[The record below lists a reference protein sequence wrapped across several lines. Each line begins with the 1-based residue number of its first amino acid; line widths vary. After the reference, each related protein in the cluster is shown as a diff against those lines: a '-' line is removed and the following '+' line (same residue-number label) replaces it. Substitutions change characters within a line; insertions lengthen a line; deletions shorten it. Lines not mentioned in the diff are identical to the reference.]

1 MVRVVVLVAVL
12 ALSGCGLTIGAPRAV
27 ATPGCAVPGV
37 ALAPLPAPRFP
48 GGPTVSAEGVRSD
61 VEAWRSGMAS
71 LNPDL
76 PGRADLDGMNRE
88 LDAVRAA
95 ITQPMSRREAWLLL
109 ARVNPHLRD
118 GHNGVLM
125 PDTAKVLTAHLSEGG
140 RLTPVEFRF
149 DADGVPRLIS
159 APAPGERIVAING
172 MPMTEIVAQLLA
184 RVPGD
189 TERFRRAYVS
199 HRFAS
204 LYWYAFGDTGDY
216 DITFADRQ
224 GCEHMVRLPGATQ
237 APTSL
242 QLAPN
247 PAELFQHRILGED
260 IGYFRVA
267 TFDFAQR
274 DALEAAANA
283 AFNEFKARSVR
294 AVIIDVRDN
303 SGGEDPLWQQSLMN
317 NITTTPYAQM
327 SRYAVRVTE
336 RNADPGDVIG
346 SVQRSD
352 YTRRFTP
359 DPENPR
365 RFAGPVYVLAGPLS
379 YSATIQ
385 FLVAAQDFRIAR
397 IAGEE
402 TAALS
407 CQTGQV
413 NPVEMPA
420 TGLRA
425 FTPII
430 AYVRPSGRGCERGV
444 IPDVAV
450 AIDEVN
456 PDRTLS
462 ALVERVRAE
471 LGSARGDVAVDLH
484 AHSLRR
490 P

>member
-1 MVRVVVLVAVL
+1 MVRIVVLVGIL
-12 ALSGCGLTIGAPRAV
+12 ALSGCGQTIGAPRAT
-27 ATPGCAVPGV
+27 APPACAVPGE

-48 GGPTVSAEGVRSD
+48 DGPTISAEGVRSD
-61 VEAWRSGMAS
+61 VDAWMSGMAS

-76 PGRADLDGMNRE
+76 SVRTDVDGMNRE
-88 LDAVRAA
+88 LEAVRAA

-109 ARVNPHLRD
+109 ARVNPYLRD
-118 GHNGVLM
+118 GHSGVLM
-125 PDTAKVLTAHLSEGG
+125 PDTAKSLAAHLVQDG
-140 RLTPVEFRF
+140 RLMPVEFRF
-149 DADGVPRLIS
+149 DGDGVPRLTS
-159 APAPGERIVAING
+159 APAHGDRIVAING
-172 MPMTEIVAQLLA
+172 VPMTEIVAQLLA

-189 TERFRRAYVS
+189 TDRFRRAYVS
-199 HRFAS
+199 HRFAA

-216 DITFADRQ
+216 DITFADAK
-224 GCEHMVRLPGATQ
+224 GCEHTARLRGATR

-242 QLAPN
+242 QLEPD
-247 PAELFQHRILGED
+247 PAELFEHRIIGED

-274 DALEAAANA
+274 EALAAAAIA
-283 AFNEFKARSVR
+283 AFDEFKVRNVR

-303 SGGEDPLWQQSLMN
+303 SGGDDPLWQQSLMN
-317 NITTTPYAQM
+317 NIATTPYAQL
-327 SRYAVRVTE
+327 SRYALRVTE

-359 DPENPR
+359 DAENPR

-385 FLVAAQDFRIAR
+385 FLVAAQDFRIAK

-413 NPVEMPA
+413 NPVAMPA

-471 LGSARGDVAVDLH
+471 WSASSDL
-484 AHSLRR
+484 ASRQR
-490 P
+490 

>member
-1 MVRVVVLVAVL
+1 MSMARIVVLAAVF
-12 ALSGCGLTIGAPRAV
+12 ALSGCGRTTDRLRVAAAPVCAS
-27 ATPGCAVPGV
+27 PGEP
-37 ALAPLPAPRFP
+37 LPPLPAPRFAD
-48 GGPTVSAEGVRSD
+48 GPTISAEGIRED
-61 VEAWRSGMAS
+61 LAAWMIGMAS

-76 PGRADLDGMNRE
+76 SVRTDFDGMNRE
-88 LDAVRAA
+88 LGAVRAA
-95 ITQPMSRREAWLLL
+95 IARPMSRREAWLLL

-118 GHNGVLM
+118 GHSGVMM
-125 PDTAKVLTAHLSEGG
+125 PDLAGMMEVHLSQGG
-140 RLTPVEFRF
+140 RLIPVEFRL
-149 DADGVPRLIS
+149 DGAGVPRATA
-159 APAPGERIVAING
+159 APTGVPARGDRIVAING
-172 MPMTEIVAQLLA
+172 VPMTEIVAQLVA

-189 TERFRRAYVS
+189 TRRSREAYVS
-199 HRFAS
+199 HRFPA
-204 LYWYAFGDTGDY
+204 LYWWVFGDTGDY
-216 DITFADRQ
+216 DITFADAT
-224 GCEHMVRLPGATQ
+224 GCERTARLTGATR

-242 QLAPN
+242 QVQPN
-247 PAELFQHRILGED
+247 PAELFQHRTIGED

-267 TFDFAQR
+267 TFDFSQR
-274 DALEAAANA
+274 DALAAAATA
-283 AFNEFKARSVR
+283 AFDDFKARSVR

-303 SGGEDPLWQQSLMN
+303 TGGDDPLWQQSLMN
-317 NITTTPYAQM
+317 NITITPYAQL
-327 SRYAVRVTE
+327 SRYALRVTKQ
-336 RNADPGDVIG
+336 NADPGDVIG

-359 DPENPR
+359 DAENPR

-379 YSATIQ
+379 YSAAIQ
-385 FLVAAQDFRIAR
+385 FLVAAQDFHIAR

-413 NPVEMPA
+413 NPIAMPA

-444 IPDVAV
+444 IPDVPV

-462 ALVERVRAE
+462 ALVDHVRTE
-471 LGSARGDVAVDLH
+471 LRSAKNDAAG
-484 AHSLRR
+484 RR
-490 P
+490 R

>member
-1 MVRVVVLVAVL
+1 MVRIVVLVAVV
-12 ALSGCGLTIGAPRAV
+12 ALSGCGQTVGALRASV
-27 ATPGCAVPGV
+27 APGCAPPGET
-37 ALAPLPAPRFP
+37 LAPLPAPRYP
-48 GGPTVSAEGVRSD
+48 DGPTISAEGVRND
-61 VEAWRSGMAS
+61 VDAWMDGMAS

-76 PGRADLDGMNRE
+76 SVRTDIDGMNRE
-88 LDAVRAA
+88 LEAVRAA
-95 ITQPMSRREAWLLL
+95 ITHPMSRREAWMLL

-118 GHNGVLM
+118 GHSGVLM
-125 PDTAKVLTAHLSEGG
+125 PDTARLVAGHLSQGG
-140 RLTPVEFRF
+140 RLIPVEFRF
-149 DADGVPRLIS
+149 GVDGAPRLTA
-159 APAPGERIVAING
+159 APAQGDRIVAING
-172 MPMTEIVAQLLA
+172 VPMTEIVARLLA

-189 TERFRRAYVS
+189 TERFRRAYLS
-199 HRFAS
+199 HRFAA
-204 LYWYAFGDTGDY
+204 LYWFAFGDTGDY
-216 DITFADRQ
+216 DITFADAKA
-224 GCEHMVRLPGATQ
+224 CEHTARLRGATR
-237 APTSL
+237 APASL
-242 QLAPN
+242 QLEPD
-247 PAELFQHRILGED
+247 PAALFEHRIIGED

-267 TFDFAQR
+267 TFDSGR
-274 DALEAAANA
+274 REALAAAA
-283 AFNEFKARSVR
+283 ARAFDEFKARNVR
-294 AVIIDVRDN
+294 AVVIDVRDN
-303 SGGEDPLWQQSLMN
+303 SGGDDPLWQRSLMN
-317 NITTTPYAQM
+317 NITTTPYAQL
-327 SRYAVRVTE
+327 SRYALRVTE

-359 DPENPR
+359 DAENPR

-413 NPVEMPA
+413 NPIAMPA

-462 ALVERVRAE
+462 ALVERIRAE
-471 LGSARGDVAVDLH
+471 LSGTSGLAGGQR
-484 AHSLRR
+484 
-490 P
+490 